1 MKISTI
7 ILNLFIIIF
16 FFSCKEEIK
25 TNHISKINYRD
36 TKLIFPDTVYVNE
49 SNDGRIEYKNDLDTI
64 TTKFDDL
71 ERLRFLYYEYYL
83 TKEPIED
90 NKEIRKMVTD
100 TFVAESNRL
109 IPLYDIKFNKLG
121 LNYFNGIITDEVIIA
136 KGGILKDGSKGDRI
150 ITNEIRL
157 TQAVYV
163 IERKRNALKQMAP
176 R

>member
-1 MKISTI
+1 MT
-7 ILNLFIIIF
+7 F
-16 FFSCKEEIK
+16 FFSCKKEIK
-25 TNHISKINYRD
+25 SNNLVKINYRD

-71 ERLRFLYYEYYL
+71 KKLRFLYYEYYL

-100 TFVAESNRL
+100 TFVAETNRL
-109 IPLYDIKFNKLG
+109 IPLYGIKFDKLG
-121 LNYFNGIITDEVIIA
+121 VNYFNGIITDEVIIA
-136 KGGILKDGSKGDRI
+136 NGGVLKDGSKGDRI

-157 TQAVYV
+157 TRAVYV
-163 IERKRNALKQMAP
+163 IERKKNTSKQMAMNNK
-176 R
+176 